1 MAFDKVVRTQDDL
14 NRSSPE
20 RMLTE
25 HDLKIL
31 WISRTLSNI
40 DFQYGEEIL
49 SLEQSN
55 LEIEQKNYIKAQL
68 LLKYR
73 ERRAPYQRILESLRG
88 LQLH

>member
-1 MAFDKVVRTQDDL
+1 MAFDKVVRTQEDL